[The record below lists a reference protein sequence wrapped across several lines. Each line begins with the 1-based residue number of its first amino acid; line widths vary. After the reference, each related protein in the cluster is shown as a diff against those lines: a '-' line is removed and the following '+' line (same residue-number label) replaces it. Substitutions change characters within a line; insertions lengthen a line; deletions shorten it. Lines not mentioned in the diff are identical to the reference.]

1 METNWKTILKT
12 LAPTVASALGGP
24 LAGAAVAAIGAVLGV
39 PDATQ
44 DRIKDIITSGQL
56 TADQVAALRELEL
69 KYQNEERERGFRY
82 NELEFQD
89 RDSARQASVQGGTLR
104 LLFWLSLVLLVGTL
118 GSEIWVLFRG
128 YPKDIPDII
137 VGRVLGLLDSVAM
150 MVLAFWYGSS
160 NGSERKTELLAQ
172 SPPVK

>member
-1 METNWKTILKT
+1 M
-12 LAPTVASALGGP
+12 
-24 LAGAAVAAIGAVLGV
+24 
-39 PDATQ
+39 
-44 DRIKDIITSGQL
+44 
-56 TADQVAALRELEL
+56 
-69 KYQNEERERGFRY
+69 
-82 NELEFQD
+82 
-89 RDSARQASVQGGTLR
+89 
-104 LLFWLSLVLLVGTL
+104 FWLSLVLLVGTL

>member
-1 METNWKTILKT
+1 MDWKEILKT

-24 LAGAAVAAIGAVLGV
+24 LAGAAVTAIGAVFGV

-44 DRIKDIITSGQL
+44 DKIKDIITSGQM

-82 NELEFQD
+82 NELEFKD
-89 RDSARQASVQGGTLR
+89 RDSARQASVQGGTLKM
-104 LLFWLSLVLLVGTL
+104 LFWLSLVLLAGTL
-118 GSEIWVLFRG
+118 GSEIWMLFKG
-128 YPKDIPDII
+128 YPKEIPEII

-160 NGSERKTELLAQ
+160 NGSERKTELLALA
-172 SPPVK
+172 PAK